1 MECVSPWEFCLEG
14 GRQGQGVLIGKGS
27 RGGIFG
33 SDRFKVTDQTRSF
46 VNHGGKIFVCGTC
59 LKIRELE
66 GSDLCPI
73 STMKDLYEIVRESDR
88 VITF

>member
-1 MECVSPWEFCLEG
+1 MECVSPWEFALKEG
-14 GRQGQGVLIGKGS
+14 DKVKAFLLAKGS

-33 SDRFKVTDQTRSF
+33 SDRFKVTDQTGSL

>member
-33 SDRFKVTDQTRSF
+33 SDRFKVTDQTGSL
-46 VNHGGKIFVCGTC
+46 VNHGGKIFA
-59 LKIRELE
+59 LKMSDVHDPYALGCEDADPFLI
-66 GSDLCPI
+66 GSSVKRPQA
-73 STMKDLYEIVRESDR
+73 TPFTK
-88 VITF
+88 T